1 MKSAFVK
8 APYQFEVREVP
19 LKEPGPEDILLKVM
33 SCGVCGTDLSTAA
46 SEAKEW
52 QHFGH
57 EAAGIVEKVGARVSD
72 LAVGDEVVLES
83 NSPCGLCE
91 PCRNGRPD
99 LCEHGVNYWLK
110 GPMGFSEYMVLP
122 ARCAVRMKGL
132 SFLEAALIEPM
143 GVALDVTYAAEVKL
157 GDDVLVLGCGPI
169 GLMAI
174 QLAKLSGAR
183 RIYAGDVSKATRRLE
198 LARKFGAD
206 EVIEVDGQDLR
217 KELFEKGGL
226 DKAIVTAPPSTIP
239 SVLKVMNYS
248 GVVGFIGIEFGP
260 KATISF
266 DANEFHFRKLS
277 LRASFASPAMYFPRC
292 IDMVRSGRVDLKS
305 LVSGTFA
312 LGDIEKAMKGLRD
325 DKANSLKGVMLA
337 KG

>member
-8 APYQFEVREVP
+8 SPFQFEVREVP
-19 LKEPGPEDILLKVM
+19 NKEVGPEEILLKVA

-52 QHFGH
+52 QPFGH
-57 EAAGIVEKVGARVSD
+57 EAAGVVERIGGRVSD

-83 NSPCGLCE
+83 NSPCGLCD

-99 LCEHGVNYWLK
+99 LCERGVNYWLK
-110 GPMGFSEYMVLP
+110 GPMGFSEYMVVP

-132 SFLEAALIEPM
+132 SFVEAALIEPM
-143 GVALDVTYAAEVKL
+143 GVAMDVTCAAEIRL
-157 GDDVLVLGCGPI
+157 GDDVLILGCGPI

-174 QLAKLSGAR
+174 QLARLSGAR
-183 RIYAGDVSKATRRLE
+183 KIYAGDVSAATKRLE
-198 LARKFGAD
+198 LARRFGAD
-206 EVIEVDGQDLR
+206 EVIEVDRQELR

-226 DKAIVTAPPSTIP
+226 DKAVVTAPPSTIP

-248 GVVGFIGIEFGP
+248 GVVGFIGIEYGP
-260 KATISF
+260 KGSITF

-292 IDMVRSGRVDLKS
+292 MDMVRAGRVDLKS

-312 LGDIEKAMKGLRD
+312 LGDIAKAMTGLRD
-325 DKANSLKGVMLA
+325 DKSNSLKGVMLNA
-337 KG
+337 P